1 MGKGADSL
9 DTTLFRL
16 PVLTLPFSLTSSGR
30 YFVGFP
36 VAIKTPGI
44 SVNCALTTEMMLFGM
59 ISELISR
66 INRSLSLS
74 FSVYLWKF
82 TATFMLDSRKEARS
96 LGSDPRFQGSVR
108 F

>member
-44 SVNCALTTEMMLFGM
+44 SVNCALMTEMMLFGM

-74 FSVYLWKF
+74 FSVYL
-82 TATFMLDSRKEARS
+82 
-96 LGSDPRFQGSVR
+96 
-108 F
+108 